1 MNSILNKTAE
11 QALGLAFTSII
22 LYACFGLI
30 SCDNNKKQ
38 KPVEKQSAENTV
50 YYPINNYIR
59 KQIKLVDSI
68 PYYVYRVLVVNGKRD
83 STTISR
89 PVFDSL
95 VQQFI
100 VPELEEGSL
109 RKNFSESVY
118 VDESTN
124 SVTLTYTP
132 KDSNATVQNAMVLLD
147 TTAHN
152 VKWTFINMLQNKGDS
167 TILQKIGWKGDE
179 SCYINR
185 SVSYADGKRNEMQL
199 NIVWNEKK

>member
-1 MNSILNKTAE
+1 MTSVWNKIAR
-11 QALGLAFTSII
+11 QALGLTFISVF
-22 LYACFGLI
+22 LYACFVLI
-30 SCDNNKKQ
+30 SCKNNKKQ
-38 KPVEKQSAENTV
+38 QSSEKPAADSSV
-50 YYPINNYIR
+50 YYPINDYIR
-59 KQIKLVDSI
+59 QQVKLVDSI

-132 KDSNATVQNAMVLLD
+132 KDSNANVQNAMVLLD

>member
-1 MNSILNKTAE
+1 MISIWNNITK
-11 QALGLAFTSII
+11 QAFRLTFISII
-22 LYACFGLI
+22 FYACFGLI
-30 SCDNNKKQ
+30 SCKSNTKQQPENKQ
-38 KPVEKQSAENTV
+38 ETDSTV
-50 YYPINNYIR
+50 YYPINDYIR
-59 KQIKLVDSI
+59 QQVRLVDSI
-68 PYYVYRVLVVNGKRD
+68 PYYVYRVLVVNGKKD

-95 VQQFI
+95 AKLFI
-100 VPELEEGSL
+100 VPELEENAL

-147 TTAHN
+147 TTSQN
-152 VKWTFINMLQNKGDS
+152 IKWAFINTLQNKGDS
-167 TILQKIGWKGDE
+167 TIIQKIGWKGNE
-179 SCYINR
+179 SCYLNR
-185 SVSYADGKRNEMQL
+185 SVSYADGKRHEMQL